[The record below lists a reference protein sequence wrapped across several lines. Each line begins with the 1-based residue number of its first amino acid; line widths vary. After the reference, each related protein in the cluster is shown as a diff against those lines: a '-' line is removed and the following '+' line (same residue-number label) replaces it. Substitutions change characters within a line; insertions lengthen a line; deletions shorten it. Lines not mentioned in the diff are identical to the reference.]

1 LLLLVLLMQR
11 TLLCHGVL
19 QGRRLRPTLR
29 PQLLLLL
36 GLLLGLLLLLLLGL
50 LLGLLLLR
58 VLRRHLLGEIA
69 PGGLCC
75 EGLRNGVTLL
85 QLWVQLLL
93 LLRLVHGRLQHCL
106 ISSIIKG
113 RRVAYPRMLWLLCI

>member
-1 LLLLVLLMQR
+1 MLLLVLLMQR

-29 PQLLLLL
+29 PQLLLL
-36 GLLLGLLLLLLLGL
+36 LLLLLLLGL

>member
-1 LLLLVLLMQR
+1 MHHSSLLLLVLLMQR

-29 PQLLLLL
+29 PQLLL
-36 GLLLGLLLLLLLGL
+36 LLLLLLLGL